1 MSTFGYGHFF
11 MYIVNFLLNKQH
23 YYKQVST
30 DSSPM
35 KPSVLCI
42 KRGIAKPSF
51 VSEIVL
57 SQELDLVLHN

>member
-1 MSTFGYGHFF
+1 